1 MQHLVPRAV
10 FLFLAAL
17 CASLFVFI
25 GGQVLTL
32 SDMAARVHPLLGHAV
47 FWVGMGTYCAAL
59 AWLGASWFLRPR
71 PLMLP
76 QDPTPDALHDYLR
89 RLTARLRAN
98 PHLREGGVAHV
109 TAESDVRP
117 DSRTSKAGSSA
128 QLAVLPPGLAAE
140 VAEAAALLRALDAA
154 ALRETK
160 RTASRIFLS
169 TAVARNGRLDT
180 LIVLALLARLVWR
193 ISGIY
198 DQRPHPRDMVR
209 LYVNVAGTAL
219 AAGALEEAGL
229 EEHVHALLGPLLTAS
244 PLASVP
250 GASHVGTLLAAA
262 LVDGSA
268 NALLALRVGIVT
280 RNMLSPVL
288 PGCPARP
295 NPYRES
301 AALLGRMTAGLVR
314 AVVKAAMGGVASGIR
329 SGLEGT
335 ARRTADAVRKGARA
349 TAHGVGGVV
358 HLAGDI
364 TNTVAH
370 TMAARAMPFR
380 AETPTGRDGD
390 DAGRNTTPRS
400 DGPPRAQTGHDHPGQ
415 PPRTTADKPG
425 KPSGLARL
433 SNPLRLFRKKGT

>member
-1 MQHLVPRAV
+1 MHSFLPRAL
-10 FLFLAAL
+10 FLFMTAL

-32 SDMAARVHPLLGHAV
+32 SDMAARLHPLLGHAI
-47 FWVGMGTYCAAL
+47 FWGGMAAYL
-59 AWLGASWFLRPR
+59 GALGWLGASWFLRPR
-71 PLMLP
+71 PLTLP
-76 QDPTPDALHDYLR
+76 QNATPQDLDNYLR
-89 RLTARLRAN
+89 LLTARLRAN
-98 PHLREGGVAHV
+98 PHLREGGMAHGGADSAMAGPG
-109 TAESDVRP
+109 TRP
-117 DSRTSKAGSSA
+117 SGGSGA
-128 QLAVLPPGLAAE
+128 TPADGT

-193 ISGIY
+193 VSTIY

-209 LYVNVAGTAL
+209 LYINVAGTAL

-229 EEHVHALLGPLLTAS
+229 EEHIHALLGPLLTAS
-244 PLASVP
+244 PLASMP
-250 GASHVGTLLAAA
+250 GASHIGALLAAA

-288 PGCPARP
+288 PGCPARQ

-314 AVVKAAMGGVASGIR
+314 TVVKAAMGGVASGIR

-349 TAHGVGGVV
+349 TAHGMGGVV
-358 HLAGDI
+358 HLAGD
-364 TNTVAH
+364 
-370 TMAARAMPFR
+370 MATSVARAMPFR
-380 AETPTGRDGD
+380 D
-390 DAGRNTTPRS
+390 DAHPEDIHPEDAYPEGAESDTAAAPSRTTIAPHARA
-400 DGPPRAQTGHDHPGQ
+400 PRAGESA
-415 PPRTTADKPG
+415 RTLNDAAAPTARGRIP
-425 KPSGLARL
+425 
-433 SNPLRLFRKKGT
+433 NPLRFFRKKQD

>member
-1 MQHLVPRAV
+1 MRQFVPRAV

-32 SDMAARVHPLLGHAV
+32 ADMAARVHPLLGQAV
-47 FWVGMGTYCAAL
+47 FWMGMTTFLAAL
-59 AWLGASWFLRPR
+59 GWLGASWFLRPR
-71 PLMLP
+71 PLVLP
-76 QDPTPDALHDYLR
+76 QDPTPDVLRDYLR

-109 TAESDVRP
+109 ATEP
-117 DSRTSKAGSSA
+117 DARTVSRTGMANPSPP
-128 QLAVLPPGLAAE
+128 PPGLAAE
-140 VAEAAALLRALDAA
+140 AAEAAALLRLLDAA

-193 ISGIY
+193 VSSIY

-209 LYVNVAGTAL
+209 LYINVAGTAL

-288 PGCPARP
+288 PGCPARQ

-358 HLAGDI
+358 HLAGDMA
-364 TNTVAH
+364 TSVAK
-370 TMAARAMPFR
+370 AMPFR
-380 AETPTGRDGD
+380 D
-390 DAGRNTTPRS
+390 DAHPEDTGS
-400 DGPPRAQTGHDHPGQ
+400 DTAGA
-415 PPRTTADKPG
+415 PPRTGIPPHVHTPRAGEPARTPDKATT
-425 KPSGLARL
+425 PSARGRIP
-433 SNPLRLFRKKGT
+433 NPFRLFRKKRD

>member
-1 MQHLVPRAV
+1 MHQFVPRAL
-10 FLFLAAL
+10 FLFAAVL

-32 SDMAARVHPLLGHAV
+32 SDMATRVHPLLGQIV
-47 FWVGMGTYCAAL
+47 FWGGMGAYLGAL
-59 AWLGASWFLRPR
+59 GWLGGTWFLRPR
-71 PLMLP
+71 PLVQP
-76 QDPTPDALHDYLR
+76 QNPTPEELRDYLR

-98 PHLREGGVAHV
+98 PHLREGGVAHMATGPAPA
-109 TAESDVRP
+109 TAGT
-117 DSRTSKAGSSA
+117 SRTQGT
-128 QLAVLPPGLAAE
+128 PPVTAE

-180 LIVLALLARLVWR
+180 LIVLVLLARLIWR
-193 ISGIY
+193 VSSLY

-209 LYVNVAGTAL
+209 LYINVAGTAL

-244 PLASVP
+244 PLASMP
-250 GASHVGTLLAAA
+250 GASHMGTLLAAA

-288 PGCPARP
+288 PGCPARQ

-301 AALLGRMTAGLVR
+301 AALLGRMTAGLGR

-329 SGLEGT
+329 AGLEGT

-349 TAHGVGGVV
+349 TAHGVGDVV
-358 HLAGDI
+358 HRAGDMA
-364 TNTVAH
+364 TSVAK
-370 TMAARAMPFR
+370 AMPFR
-380 AETPTGRDGD
+380 D
-390 DAGRNTTPRS
+390 DAPQNSAGKNESAPPCTGTPPHAHATRAGDPARTPDGATTPSPRS
-400 DGPPRAQTGHDHPGQ
+400 RIA
-415 PPRTTADKPG
+415 
-425 KPSGLARL
+425 
-433 SNPLRLFRKKGT
+433 NPLRLFRKRRD

>member
-1 MQHLVPRAV
+1 MHQLVPRA
-10 FLFLAAL
+10 LFLLVAAL

-32 SDMAARVHPLLGHAV
+32 SDMAARIHPLLGQAV
-47 FWVGMGTYCAAL
+47 FWGGMAAYLAAL
-59 AWLGASWFLRPR
+59 GWLAASWFLRPR
-71 PLMLP
+71 PLAQP
-76 QDPTPDALHDYLR
+76 QNPTPEELRDYLH

-98 PHLREGGVAHV
+98 PHLREGGMAHPMTDAADMAAAAPRTPGLPGATGATGGVAD
-109 TAESDVRP
+109 A
-117 DSRTSKAGSSA
+117 
-128 QLAVLPPGLAAE
+128 AVL
-140 VAEAAALLRALDAA
+140 LRLLDAA

-180 LIVLALLARLVWR
+180 LIVLVLLARLVWR
-193 ISGIY
+193 VSSIY

-209 LYVNVAGTAL
+209 LYINVAGTAL

-229 EEHVHALLGPLLTAS
+229 EEHIHALLGPLLTAS

-288 PGCPARP
+288 PGCPARQ

-314 AVVKAAMGGVASGIR
+314 AVTKAAVGGVASGIR

-349 TAHGVGGVV
+349 TAHGVGDVV
-358 HLAGDI
+358 HRAGD
-364 TNTVAH
+364 
-370 TMAARAMPFR
+370 MATSVARAMPFR
-380 AETPTGRDGD
+380 ADAPHGRDG
-390 DAGRNTTPRS
+390 APQGRNEVNDGNDAIPAAPGDTP
-400 DGPPRAQTGHDHPGQ
+400 
-415 PPRTTADKPG
+415 
-425 KPSGLARL
+425 KPSRPGRIP
-433 SNPLRLFRKKGT
+433 NPLRLFRKKER

>member
-1 MQHLVPRAV
+1 MQQFVPRAL
-10 FLFLAAL
+10 FLFAAVL

-47 FWVGMGTYCAAL
+47 FWGGMGAYLAAL
-59 AWLGASWFLRPR
+59 GWLGASWFLRPR
-71 PLMLP
+71 PLLLP
-76 QDPTPDALHDYLR
+76 QDATPDELHDYLR
-89 RLTARLRAN
+89 RLTARLRSN
-98 PHLREGGVAHV
+98 PHLREGGVAHATPQAASV
-109 TAESDVRP
+109 AAGNSRVSGASPKMANVAEAS
-117 DSRTSKAGSSA
+117 
-128 QLAVLPPGLAAE
+128 
-140 VAEAAALLRALDAA
+140 EAAALLRALDAA

-193 ISGIY
+193 VSSIY

-209 LYVNVAGTAL
+209 LYINVAGTAL

-288 PGCPARP
+288 PGCPARQ

-314 AVVKAAMGGVASGIR
+314 AVVKAAMSGVALGIR

-358 HLAGDI
+358 HKAGD
-364 TNTVAH
+364 
-370 TMAARAMPFR
+370 MATSMARAMPFR
-380 AETPTGRDGD
+380 D
-390 DAGRNTTPRS
+390 DAHPDDTERGDAIIPPCTGIPSRAHARRPDESSGTPDGTTTPSARS
-400 DGPPRAQTGHDHPGQ
+400 RIP
-415 PPRTTADKPG
+415 
-425 KPSGLARL
+425 
-433 SNPLRLFRKKGT
+433 NPLRLFRKKGA

>member
-1 MQHLVPRAV
+1 MHTFLPRAL
-10 FLFLAAL
+10 FLFAAVL

-32 SDMAARVHPLLGHAV
+32 SDMAARIHPLLGQAV
-47 FWVGMGTYCAAL
+47 FWGGMAAYFAAL
-59 AWLGASWFLRPR
+59 GWLAATWFLRPR
-71 PLMLP
+71 PLVLP
-76 QDPTPDALHDYLR
+76 RDATPEELRGYLR
-89 RLTARLRAN
+89 RLTARLRSN
-98 PHLREGGVAHV
+98 PHLREGGLAHALTEPASV
-109 TAESDVRP
+109 TAGTSRASD
-117 DSRTSKAGSSA
+117 S
-128 QLAVLPPGLAAE
+128 PPEKAE
-140 VAEAAALLRALDAA
+140 VAEAVALLRALDAA

-193 ISGIY
+193 VSSIY

-209 LYVNVAGTAL
+209 LYINVAGTAL

-288 PGCPARP
+288 PGCPARL

-358 HLAGDI
+358 HKAGD
-364 TNTVAH
+364 
-370 TMAARAMPFR
+370 MATSVARAMPFR
-380 AETPTGRDGD
+380 DDAHPEDSGHDTPTAPPRSTIAPHAHAPRAGEPAHTPD
-390 DAGRNTTPRS
+390 DAAMPS
-400 DGPPRAQTGHDHPGQ
+400 LRARIP
-415 PPRTTADKPG
+415 
-425 KPSGLARL
+425 
-433 SNPLRLFRKKGT
+433 NPLRLFRKKRD

>member
-1 MQHLVPRAV
+1 MHTFLPRV
-10 FLFLAAL
+10 LFLFAAIL

-32 SDMAARVHPLLGHAV
+32 SDMAARIHPLLGQTV
-47 FWVGMGTYCAAL
+47 FWGGMAAYLAAL
-59 AWLGASWFLRPR
+59 GWLGATWFLRPR
-71 PLMLP
+71 PLVQP
-76 QDPTPDALHDYLR
+76 QNPTPDELRDYLR
-89 RLTARLRAN
+89 RLTARLRSN
-98 PHLREGGVAHV
+98 PHLREGGVAHT
-109 TAESDVRP
+109 TATHASP
-117 DSRTSKAGSSA
+117 A
-128 QLAVLPPGLAAE
+128 PGLAPIA
-140 VAEAAALLRALDAA
+140 AEAAEASALLRALDAA

-180 LIVLALLARLVWR
+180 LIVLVLLARLVWR
-193 ISGIY
+193 VSSIY

-209 LYVNVAGTAL
+209 LYINVAGTAL

-288 PGCPARP
+288 PGCPARQ

-329 SGLEGT
+329 SGIEGT

-349 TAHGVGGVV
+349 TVHGVGGVV
-358 HLAGDI
+358 HKAGDMA
-364 TNTVAH
+364 T
-370 TMAARAMPFR
+370 TMARAMPFR
-380 AETPTGRDGD
+380 D
-390 DAGRNTTPRS
+390 DALSEGDEHDAPTPPPCTSTPPHAHATRAGAPANTPDGAATPPTRS
-400 DGPPRAQTGHDHPGQ
+400 RIP
-415 PPRTTADKPG
+415 
-425 KPSGLARL
+425 
-433 SNPLRLFRKKGT
+433 NPLRLFRKKRD

>member
-1 MQHLVPRAV
+1 MQQFVPRAL
-10 FLFLAAL
+10 FLFAAVL

-47 FWVGMGTYCAAL
+47 FWGGMGAYLAAL
-59 AWLGASWFLRPR
+59 GWLGASWFLRPR
-71 PLMLP
+71 PLLLP
-76 QDPTPDALHDYLR
+76 QDATPDELHDYLR

-109 TAESDVRP
+109 AAESDVRTV
-117 DSRTSKAGSSA
+117 SRTGKAGPPA
-128 QLAVLPPGLAAE
+128 QPPGLPPDLAAE

-193 ISGIY
+193 VSSIY

-209 LYVNVAGTAL
+209 LYINVAGTAL

-288 PGCPARP
+288 PGCPARQ

-314 AVVKAAMGGVASGIR
+314 AVVKAAMSGVALGIR

-358 HLAGDI
+358 HKAGD
-364 TNTVAH
+364 
-370 TMAARAMPFR
+370 MATSMARAMPFR
-380 AETPTGRDGD
+380 D
-390 DAGRNTTPRS
+390 DAHPEDAERDDAIIPPYTGI
-400 DGPPRAQTGHDHPGQ
+400 PPRAHARRPDESSGTPDG
-415 PPRTTADKPG
+415 TAT
-425 KPSGLARL
+425 PSAR
-433 SNPLRLFRKKGT
+433 SRIPNPLRLFRKKGA

>member
-1 MQHLVPRAV
+1 MHTYLPRAL
-10 FLFLAAL
+10 FLFATVL

-32 SDMAARVHPLLGHAV
+32 SDMAARLHPLLGQAV
-47 FWVGMGTYCAAL
+47 FWGGMVAYFGAL
-59 AWLGASWFLRPR
+59 GWLGATWFLRPR
-71 PLMLP
+71 PLVLP
-76 QDPTPDALHDYLR
+76 QNPTPDELHDYLR

-98 PHLREGGVAHV
+98 PHLREGGVAHMATGPASATAGTSRAQGSPPV
-109 TAESDVRP
+109 TAEM
-117 DSRTSKAGSSA
+117 
-128 QLAVLPPGLAAE
+128 
-140 VAEAAALLRALDAA
+140 AEAAALLRALDAA

-180 LIVLALLARLVWR
+180 LIVLVLLARLVWR
-193 ISGIY
+193 VSSIY

-209 LYVNVAGTAL
+209 LYINVAGTAL

-280 RNMLSPVL
+280 RNMLSQVL
-288 PGCPARP
+288 PGCPARQ

-329 SGLEGT
+329 SGIEGT

-349 TAHGVGGVV
+349 TVHGVGGVV
-358 HLAGDI
+358 HKAGD
-364 TNTVAH
+364 
-370 TMAARAMPFR
+370 MATSMARAMPFR
-380 AETPTGRDGD
+380 D
-390 DAGRNTTPRS
+390 DAPSEGDEHDVPTPPTRS
-400 DGPPRAQTGHDHPGQ
+400 GTPPHAHPPRAGAPASTPDGAAT
-415 PPRTTADKPG
+415 PPTRSRMP
-425 KPSGLARL
+425 
-433 SNPLRLFRKKGT
+433 NPLRLFRKKGD

>member
-1 MQHLVPRAV
+1 MHQLVPRA
-10 FLFLAAL
+10 LFLLVAAL

-32 SDMAARVHPLLGHAV
+32 SDMAARIHPLLGQTV
-47 FWVGMGTYCAAL
+47 FWGGMAAYLAAL
-59 AWLGASWFLRPR
+59 GWLAASWFLRPR
-71 PLMLP
+71 PLAQP
-76 QDPTPDALHDYLR
+76 QNPTPEELRDYLY

-98 PHLREGGVAHV
+98 PHLREGGMAHPM
-109 TAESDVRP
+109 TDAADMAAAAP
-117 DSRTSKAGSSA
+117 RT
-128 QLAVLPPGLAAE
+128 PGLPGTTDG
-140 VAEAAALLRALDAA
+140 VAEAAALLRLLDAA

-180 LIVLALLARLVWR
+180 LIVLVLLARLVWR
-193 ISGIY
+193 VSSIY

-209 LYVNVAGTAL
+209 LYINVAGTAL

-229 EEHVHALLGPLLTAS
+229 EEHIHALLGPLLTAS

-288 PGCPARP
+288 PGCPARQ

-314 AVVKAAMGGVASGIR
+314 AVTKAAVGGVASGIR

-349 TAHGVGGVV
+349 TAHGVGDVV
-358 HLAGDI
+358 HRAGD
-364 TNTVAH
+364 
-370 TMAARAMPFR
+370 MATSVARAMPFR
-380 AETPTGRDGD
+380 ADAPQGRNGAPHGQDEVNDGD
-390 DAGRNTTPRS
+390 DVIPA
-400 DGPPRAQTGHDHPGQ
+400 APGDTSKSSR
-415 PPRTTADKPG
+415 P
-425 KPSGLARL
+425 ARIP
-433 SNPLRLFRKKGT
+433 NPLRLFRKKDS

>member
-1 MQHLVPRAV
+1 MHQFVPRAL
-10 FLFLAAL
+10 FLFVAVL

-32 SDMAARVHPLLGHAV
+32 SDMAARIHPLLGQAV
-47 FWVGMGTYCAAL
+47 FWGGMAAYFAAL
-59 AWLGASWFLRPR
+59 GWLGATWFMRPR
-71 PLMLP
+71 PLVQP
-76 QDPTPDALHDYLR
+76 QNPTPDELRDYLR
-89 RLTARLRAN
+89 RLTARLRSN
-98 PHLREGGVAHV
+98 PHLREGGLAHMAGAPAF
-109 TAESDVRP
+109 TAAH
-117 DSRTSKAGSSA
+117 TSPA
-128 QLAVLPPGLAAE
+128 PGLAPEA
-140 VAEAAALLRALDAA
+140 AEAAALLRALDAA

-180 LIVLALLARLVWR
+180 LIVLVLLARLVWR
-193 ISGIY
+193 VSSIY

-209 LYVNVAGTAL
+209 LYINVAGTAL

-301 AALLGRMTAGLVR
+301 ANLLGRMTAGLVR

-329 SGLEGT
+329 SGIEGT

-349 TAHGVGGVV
+349 TVHGVGGVV
-358 HLAGDI
+358 HKAGD
-364 TNTVAH
+364 
-370 TMAARAMPFR
+370 MATSVARAMPFR
-380 AETPTGRDGD
+380 D
-390 DAGRNTTPRS
+390 DAHPEGDEHDAPA
-400 DGPPRAQTGHDHPGQ
+400 GPPHGGIPPHAHA
-415 PPRTTADKPG
+415 PRTSDAARTPDDTAT
-425 KPSGLARL
+425 PSPRGRIP
-433 SNPLRLFRKKGT
+433 NPLRLFRKKLD

>member
-1 MQHLVPRAV
+1 MRQFVPRAV

-32 SDMAARVHPLLGHAV
+32 ADMAARVHPLLGQAV
-47 FWVGMGTYCAAL
+47 FWGGMAAYLGAL

-71 PLMLP
+71 PLVLP
-76 QDPTPDALHDYLR
+76 QDPTPDALRDYLR
-89 RLTARLRAN
+89 RMTARLRAN

-109 TAESDVRP
+109 AAEP
-117 DSRTSKAGSSA
+117 DARTVSRTGMANPSPP
-128 QLAVLPPGLAAE
+128 LPGLAAE

-193 ISGIY
+193 VSSIY

-288 PGCPARP
+288 PGCPARQ

-358 HLAGDI
+358 HLAGDMA
-364 TNTVAH
+364 TSVAK
-370 TMAARAMPFR
+370 AMPFR
-380 AETPTGRDGD
+380 D
-390 DAGRNTTPRS
+390 DARPEDAGS
-400 DGPPRAQTGHDHPGQ
+400 DTAGA
-415 PPRTTADKPG
+415 PPRTGMPPHGHAPRAG
-425 KPSGLARL
+425 EPARAPDEAATPFARGRIP
-433 SNPLRLFRKKGT
+433 NPFRLFRKKGD

>member
-1 MQHLVPRAV
+1 MRQFVPRAV

-32 SDMAARVHPLLGHAV
+32 ADMAARVHPLLGRAV
-47 FWVGMGTYCAAL
+47 FWGGMAAYLGAL

-71 PLMLP
+71 PLVLP
-76 QDPTPDALHDYLR
+76 QDPTPDALRDYLR

-109 TAESDVRP
+109 AADTDTRTA
-117 DSRTSKAGSSA
+117 SRTGMANPSPP
-128 QLAVLPPGLAAE
+128 PPGPAAGA
-140 VAEAAALLRALDAA
+140 AEAAALLRLLDAA

-193 ISGIY
+193 VSSIY

-288 PGCPARP
+288 PGCPARQ

-358 HLAGDI
+358 HLAGDMA
-364 TNTVAH
+364 TSVAK
-370 TMAARAMPFR
+370 AMPFR
-380 AETPTGRDGD
+380 D
-390 DAGRNTTPRS
+390 DAHPEDAGS
-400 DGPPRAQTGHDHPGQ
+400 DTAGAPSRTGIPPHGHAPRAGE
-415 PPRTTADKPG
+415 
-425 KPSGLARL
+425 SARAPDEAAT
-433 SNPLRLFRKKGT
+433 SFARGRIPNPFRLFRKKGD

>member
-1 MQHLVPRAV
+1 MRQFVPRAV

-32 SDMAARVHPLLGHAV
+32 SDMAARVHPLLGRAA
-47 FWVGMGTYCAAL
+47 FWGGMAAYCGAL

-71 PLMLP
+71 PLMPP
-76 QDPTPDALHDYLR
+76 QDPTPDALRDYLR

-109 TAESDVRP
+109 AAEPDART
-117 DSRTSKAGSSA
+117 DSRTGKAG
-128 QLAVLPPGLAAE
+128 PPAPPAGLTAE
-140 VAEAAALLRALDAA
+140 LAEAAALLRALDAA

-193 ISGIY
+193 VSGIY

-288 PGCPARP
+288 PGCPPRQ

-301 AALLGRMTAGLVR
+301 AALLGRMTAGLAR

-358 HLAGDI
+358 HLAGDMA
-364 TNTVAH
+364 TSVAK
-370 TMAARAMPFR
+370 AMPFR
-380 AETPTGRDGD
+380 D
-390 DAGRNTTPRS
+390 DAHPEDTGS
-400 DGPPRAQTGHDHPGQ
+400 DTAGA
-415 PPRTTADKPG
+415 PPRTGIPPHVHAPRAG
-425 KPSGLARL
+425 EPARAPDEATTPFAR
-433 SNPLRLFRKKGT
+433 SRIPNPFRLFRKKSH